1 MAHTGGFQMK
11 KVPGGFKSIVDQA
24 KFAKK
29 RLKDAANPYPA
40 GSSAW
45 REWQDA

>member
-1 MAHTGGFQMK
+1 MK

-24 KFAKK
+24 KFAK
-29 RLKDAANPYPA
+29 RNTREPVNPYPA

>member
-1 MAHTGGFQMK
+1 MK
-11 KVPGGFKSIVDQA
+11 RVPGSFKSIVDQA

-29 RLKDAANPYPA
+29 QNKDASNPYPS